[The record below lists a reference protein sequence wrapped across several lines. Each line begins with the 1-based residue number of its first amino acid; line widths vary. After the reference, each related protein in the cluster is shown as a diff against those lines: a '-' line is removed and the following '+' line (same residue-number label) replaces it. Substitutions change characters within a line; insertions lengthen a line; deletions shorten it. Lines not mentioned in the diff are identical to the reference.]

1 MREEDDHISSR
12 LLEACKQHKDRDL
25 RTDLCRRSSESEPL
39 QELRTSLRL
48 NVQEVVGDA
57 RVGGLPDPGQP
68 QVPQASFQA
77 ALPCAEGD
85 SRSLNCKEKKKNN
98 PNTPPLPNSAP
109 AAQAPIKD
117 SNTSSTCKVHAHL
130 AAA

>member
-85 SRSLNCKEKKKNN
+85 SRSLNCKEKKKQQ
-98 PNTPPLPNSAP
+98 PQHAP
-109 AAQAPIKD
+109 AAELCPSSAS
-117 SNTSSTCKVHAHL
+117 SN
-130 AAA
+130 